1 MSFLVVMG
9 IAVGLAMDAFAVAI
23 GTSVS
28 LGRVSARQVFR
39 FAFHF
44 GLFQAAMPIVGW
56 LAGRG
61 LDVYIKAWDHWLAF
75 ALLAAIGAKAIV
87 TAVRSDATA
96 AGRADVGRP
105 PLRPPQPRSGDTI
118 PGGRRAQGRPPYI
131 PDAERSADDDTA
143 GRQRTYWPG
152 PGEKPTPAL
161 RSNAMATSSRPARVS
176 APDPT
181 RGWSLLGLSVA
192 TSIDA
197 LAVGLTFGVLGD
209 TIWLAVLIIGLVT
222 AALTTLGMHLGSH
235 LGSLF
240 GRRFS
245 RVTEIIGGLVL
256 IGIGVKILVEHVM

>member
-1 MSFLVVMG
+1 
-9 IAVGLAMDAFAVAI
+9 
-23 GTSVS
+23 
-28 LGRVSARQVFR
+28 
-39 FAFHF
+39 
-44 GLFQAAMPIVGW
+44 
-56 LAGRG
+56 
-61 LDVYIKAWDHWLAF
+61 
-75 ALLAAIGAKAIV
+75 
-87 TAVRSDATA
+87 
-96 AGRADVGRP
+96 
-105 PLRPPQPRSGDTI
+105 
-118 PGGRRAQGRPPYI
+118 
-131 PDAERSADDDTA
+131 
-143 GRQRTYWPG
+143 
-152 PGEKPTPAL
+152 
-161 RSNAMATSSRPARVS
+161 MATSSRPARVS